1 MKKQLTFQRLEAS
14 QQAHRQ
20 RKDFAMLKLNVPD
33 MTCGH
38 CASTVEKAVK
48 SVDPAAKVNV
58 DLGSKTVTV
67 DSVADETKVKDVIR
81 SAGYENEK
89 MAA

>member
-1 MKKQLTFQRLEAS
+1 
-14 QQAHRQ
+14 
-20 RKDFAMLKLNVPD
+20 MLKLNVPD

-48 SVDPAAKVNV
+48 FVDPAAKVNV

-67 DSVADETKVKDVIR
+67 DTVADETKVKDVIR

>member
-1 MKKQLTFQRLEAS
+1 
-14 QQAHRQ
+14 
-20 RKDFAMLKLNVPD
+20 MLKLNVPD

-67 DSVADETKVKDVIR
+67 DTVANETKVKDVIR

>member
-1 MKKQLTFQRLEAS
+1 
-14 QQAHRQ
+14 
-20 RKDFAMLKLNVPD
+20 MLKLNVPD

-81 SAGYENEK
+81 SAGYENEE